1 MTPAQAHPLRETTID
16 ILRNLVGF
24 PSVSLSPNDDIVSYI
39 EGYLAA
45 HGIASTRY
53 AHEDGQ
59 RVNLLAR
66 IGGSEGQSGS
76 DGGVLLSGHMDVVPA
91 DASGWSGDPFILRR
105 QQGRLIG
112 RGAVDMKGFLAMAL
126 AMAPEFAAAADRL
139 SAPLYLAFSF
149 DEEIGCFGAERM
161 PALLA
166 ANGARPELAIIGE
179 PTEMHPINAH
189 KGGMELVTHIRG
201 TAGHASRPAG
211 TVNALYFAARMIGFI
226 EDLANECAASPDPES
241 PFDPPHSTL
250 SVGTIT
256 GGEARNIIPER
267 CSFDWEIR
275 ALPGTDPH
283 TLRQRV
289 ERFAQ
294 GELLPQM
301 QAIEPDCS
309 LVTEMLSDVPPLEAR
324 TPSPAADL
332 VARLWTNAPPAV
344 VSFGTDG
351 AYFQRAGLD
360 TVVFGP
366 GGMAQMHQPDEY
378 ITEDEIDQGLEFL
391 ERLLNEM
398 TSA

>member
-1 MTPAQAHPLRETTID
+1 MTSSSPHPLRERAVEV
-16 ILRNLVGF
+16 LQNLVRF
-24 PSVSLSPNDDIVSYI
+24 PSVSLSPNEGIVSYI
-39 EGYLAA
+39 ETYLAS
-45 HGIASTRY
+45 HGISSVRD

-59 RVNLLAR
+59 RFNLLAR
-66 IGGSEGQSGS
+66 IGAPEGQERSEGGI
-76 DGGVLLSGHMDVVPA
+76 LLSGHMDVVPA
-91 DASGWSGDPFILRR
+91 DASGWSGDPFVLRR

-126 AMAPEFAAAADRL
+126 AMAPEFAAVADRL
-139 SAPLYLAFSF
+139 TSPLYLAFSF

-161 PALLA
+161 PAFLA
-166 ANGARPELAIIGE
+166 AHGARPTLAIVGE
-179 PTEMHPINAH
+179 PTEMQPINAH

-211 TVNALYFAARMIGFI
+211 TVNSLYIAARMIGFI
-226 EDLANECAASPDPES
+226 EELARECAQEPDPSS

-250 SVGTIT
+250 SVGTIA

-283 TLRQRV
+283 TLRRRV
-289 ERFAQ
+289 EAFAQ
-294 GELLPQM
+294 EVLLVEM
-301 QAIEPDCS
+301 QAVDPDCS

-324 TPSPAADL
+324 APSPAADL
-332 VARLWTNAPPAV
+332 VARLWTNAPPTV

-351 AYFQRAGLD
+351 AYFQQAGLD

-366 GGMAQMHQPDEY
+366 GGMAQMHQPDEF
-378 ITEDEIDQGLEFL
+378 ITEAEIDQGLAFL
-391 ERLLNEM
+391 GHLLNEM
-398 TSA
+398 TAG